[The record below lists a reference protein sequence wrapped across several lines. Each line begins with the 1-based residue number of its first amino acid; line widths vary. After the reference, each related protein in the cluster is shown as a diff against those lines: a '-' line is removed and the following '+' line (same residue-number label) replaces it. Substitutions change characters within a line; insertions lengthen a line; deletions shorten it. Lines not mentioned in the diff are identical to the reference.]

1 MGSQNNQD
9 LIEQLRVLVYRYARE
24 HADDFDLVDIQ
35 KRIAPPGVPTE
46 NANVKHRD
54 SMIRRLLK
62 SAKRPD
68 NLDSALEKFVD
79 VFKFRKEFKVNQ
91 MNVGNCCPAE
101 FYRIRPLVVGGTDL
115 EGNRVFIIRI
125 RYYQTLRQFDTIIKH
140 FLVYQMEQQDNQ
152 LEQGEHKGLTVIV
165 DCQEFNYRYLE

>member
-1 MGSQNNQD
+1 MDGEYEQH
-9 LIEQLRVLVYRYARE
+9 LIEQFRVLVYRYACE
-24 HADDFDLVDIQ
+24 HADDFDLVDIG

-46 NANVKHRD
+46 NGNVKHRD
-54 SMIRRLLK
+54 LMLKRLLK

-79 VFKFRKEFKVNQ
+79 VFKFRKEFNVNLMKVS
-91 MNVGNCCPAE
+91 NCCPAE

-115 EGNRVFIIRI
+115 EGNHLFIIRI

-152 LEQGEHKGLTVIV
+152 LEQGEHKGMTMIV